1 MGASIDPRP
10 EQFSEFMKSDIKG
23 PIVMIN
29 LLKYKPDGGVES
41 YQKYGELAAPFLK
54 KAGAKI
60 VYHGSG
66 KATVIGEDGWDTVL
80 LVEYAD
86 KQDFFDM
93 VTDPEY
99 QKLSKHRTAAL
110 VDSRLYCTQHDP
122 VPA

>member
-1 MGASIDPRP
+1 MGVSIEPKPKQITD
-10 EQFSEFMKSDIKG
+10 FIKGDVDG

-29 LLKYKPDGGVES
+29 LLKFKPDGGRES
-41 YQKYGELAAPFLK
+41 YQKYGELAAPHIV

-66 KATVIGEDGWDTVL
+66 KATIIGDDGWDSVL
-80 LVEYAD
+80 LVEYAS

-99 QKLSKHRTAAL
+99 VKLSKHRTDAL
-110 VDSRLYCTQHDP
+110 LDSRLYCTQRDV
-122 VPA
+122 VPG